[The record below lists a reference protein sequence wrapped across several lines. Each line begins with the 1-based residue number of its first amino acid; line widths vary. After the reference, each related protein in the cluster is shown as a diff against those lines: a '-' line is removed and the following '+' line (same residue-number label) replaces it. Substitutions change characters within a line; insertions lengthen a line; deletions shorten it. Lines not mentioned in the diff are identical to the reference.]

1 MRLSVLYA
9 LTSPVFGNMSD
20 KTIEPETVRFF
31 RADNFWLP
39 FFIHRTCRTCT
50 VMKLDSQFH

>member
-39 FFIHRTCRTCT
+39 FFY
-50 VMKLDSQFH
+50 SQNLSNVCCDET